1 MVHGQND
8 LGQAVRGTINEV
20 KEDAVTIDFNHPMA
34 GKDLNFEIELVSI
47 D

>member
-1 MVHGQND
+1 MM
-8 LGQAVRGTINEV
+8 GTINEV
-20 KEDAVTIDFNHPMA
+20 KEETVTIDFNHPMA